1 MYFNENE
8 ELVISALK
16 QTYGETWKPLEEE
29 VIQEKIDAS
38 KKLFDLTTK
47 EFRINQS
54 AYNYNMLLTAML
66 SLQYWTQKKSKSF
79 SITEDF

>member
-8 ELVISALK
+8 ELVITALK
-16 QTYGETWKPLEEE
+16 QTYGETWKPLDEE
-29 VIQEKIDAS
+29 VITEKIEAC

-66 SLQYWTQKKSKSF
+66 SLQYWTQKKSKTF
-79 SITEDF
+79 SIMEDF